1 MRQVERVTVPDDVRE
16 AELTRLM
23 ETYGDAL
30 AGLCTALTR
39 DADLAQDIVQET
51 FLRAYRN
58 LDRYRGGQE
67 KEKAWLTSIAVNLY
81 RDLRRSRW
89 FRWVDRG
96 VDLDSLPEPSVP
108 ARQED
113 WQVYDA
119 VQALPDR
126 LREVVILRYHQDL
139 DAAEIAKL
147 LGTTRASVYR
157 RLNKAYE
164 LLRQQLEEADNDD

>member
-1 MRQVERVTVPDDVRE
+1 MERVTVPDDVRE

-58 LDRYRGGQE
+58 LGSYRGGRAE
-67 KEKAWLTSIAVNLY
+67 EKAWLTSIAVNLY
-81 RDLRRSRW
+81 RDLRRSKW
-89 FRWVDRG
+89 FRWVDRS
-96 VDLDSLPEPSVP
+96 VCLDNLPEPSVP
-108 ARQED
+108 AQQED
-113 WQVYDA
+113 WQLYDA
-119 VQALPDR
+119 VQILPDR
-126 LREVVILRYHQDL
+126 LREVVVLRYNQDL
-139 DAAEIAKL
+139 DAREIAKL

-164 LLRQQLEEADNDD
+164 ILKQQLEEADKDD